1 MMRNADMIKKE
12 FNAMKVCL
20 AVLLIVALGM
30 VACTVTPVTTTSPDE
45 LRIITEISPPYNFVD
60 KDYQI
65 TGQSTEIVQA
75 IMEATGTHAE
85 IETMPWSE
93 GLALAETGPG
103 IVLYSTNRTPQ
114 RIDLFKWVGPIGS
127 YEQAFFAK
135 KGSGIEIKSLE
146 DAMKINKIGVYK
158 DDAGEQFLES
168 QGFENLDISMTDSE
182 ALQKLMKGDVDL
194 WLGTKDGLALMAEEA
209 SVNVDD
215 LELMPTVVINAD
227 LYIAFSKDVS
237 DSIVTEWQ
245 TALDKLKTERDIDD
259 KTAYEKI
266 LAKWDDPEYV
276 QMLLNED

>member
-1 MMRNADMIKKE
+1 MIKKE

-30 VACTVTPVTTTSPDE
+30 VACDMTTSTTTSADE
-45 LRIITEISPPYNFVD
+45 LRIITEISPPYNFID

-93 GLALAETGPG
+93 GLALAEEGPG

-114 RIDLFKWVGPIGS
+114 REELFKWVGLIGS

-135 KGSGIEIKSLE
+135 KGSGLQIKSLE
-146 DAMKINKIGVYK
+146 DAMKVDKIGVYK
-158 DDAGEQFLES
+158 DDAGAQFLES
-168 QGFENLDISMTDSE
+168 QGFENLDISMTDAQ

-209 SVNVDD
+209 GVNVDN
-215 LELMPTVVINAD
+215 LELMPTVVIKAN
-227 LYIAFSKDVS
+227 LYIAFSKEVS
-237 DSIVTEWQ
+237 DSIVNEWQ
-245 TALDKLKTERDIDD
+245 AALDKLKTERDIDN
-259 KTAYEKI
+259 KTEYEKI
-266 LAKWDDPEYV
+266 LAKYNDPQYIE
-276 QMLLNED
+276 MLLNEN

>member
-1 MMRNADMIKKE
+1 MIKKE

-30 VACTVTPVTTTSPDE
+30 VACDMTTSTTTSADE
-45 LRIITEISPPYNFVD
+45 LRIITEISPPYNFID

-75 IMEATGTHAE
+75 IMEATGIHAE

-93 GLALAETGPG
+93 GLALAEEGPG

-114 RIDLFKWVGPIGS
+114 REELFKWVGPIGS

-135 KGSGIEIKSLE
+135 KGSGLQIKSLE
-146 DAMKINKIGVYK
+146 DAMKVDKIGVYK
-158 DDAGEQFLES
+158 DDAGAQFLES
-168 QGFENLDISMTDSE
+168 QGFENLDISMTDAQ

-209 SVNVDD
+209 GVNVDN
-215 LELMPTVVINAD
+215 LELMPTVVIKAN
-227 LYIAFSKDVS
+227 LYIAFSKEVS
-237 DSIVTEWQ
+237 DSIVNEWQ
-245 TALDKLKTERDIDD
+245 AALDKLKTERDIDN
-259 KTAYEKI
+259 KTEYEKI
-266 LAKWDDPEYV
+266 LAKYNDPQYIE
-276 QMLLNED
+276 MLLNEN